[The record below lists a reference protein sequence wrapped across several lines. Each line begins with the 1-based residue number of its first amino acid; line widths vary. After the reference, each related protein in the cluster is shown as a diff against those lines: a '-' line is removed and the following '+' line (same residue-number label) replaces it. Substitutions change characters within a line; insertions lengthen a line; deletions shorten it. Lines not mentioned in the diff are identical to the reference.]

1 MKNDWKEVSISE
13 WKQLKE
19 IAESDMEP
27 LEKNVETIAVLEG
40 VPAKQVW
47 AMPMY
52 KIQQITNTMGWM
64 ENFNFDK
71 KANLTNAKIKID
83 GQKYVITPDLNKL
96 SVAAYADFQFY
107 MKNRDENM
115 GLILT
120 CFIVPI
126 GKDYGD
132 GYDVQEL
139 AQLFENSLSIVF
151 WNEVFFSLIKNSLYS
166 IKASEI
172 YLEWTARKEKDKEIQ
187 EKLKEKLKEIRDSY
201 SCLW

>member
-1 MKNDWKEVSISE
+1 MKNDWKEVTISE

-40 VPAKQVW
+40 IPAKQVW

-52 KIQQITNTMGWM
+52 KIQQICATLGWL
-64 ENFNFDK
+64 ERFDFNNK
-71 KANLTNAKIKID
+71 TIPVKVKIGGKT
-83 GQKYVITPDLNKL
+83 YVITPDLNKL

-115 GLILT
+115 GLVLT
-120 CFIVPI
+120 CFIVPE

-151 WNEVFFSLIKNSLYS
+151 WNEVFFSLVKNSLYS